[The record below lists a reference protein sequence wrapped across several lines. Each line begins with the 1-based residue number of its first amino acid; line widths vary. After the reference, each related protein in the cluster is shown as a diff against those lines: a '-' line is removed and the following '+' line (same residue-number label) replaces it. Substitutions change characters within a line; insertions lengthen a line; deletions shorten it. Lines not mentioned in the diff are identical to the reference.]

1 MAETFLEVYFTGE
14 GVSLGMIR
22 SKEIAD
28 LIAAIENMIASK
40 IVCDHPEIDKES
52 IVIGIVAIE
61 SRSLK
66 LKYRDSLPKHAQ
78 QEAFAQH
85 AANDI
90 ANSIN
95 QKRTDNLP
103 EETIKSLKLVSS
115 FTRKYK
121 SQAEFYELN
130 GQKKLLTQ
138 ITPETEILE
147 PP

>member
-66 LKYRDSLPKHAQ
+66 LKYRDSLPKNAQ